1 MALGPGA
8 SRSTQVLGCLRAVS
22 LDLLGATHRP
32 LLLSAPTCPG
42 LDCHQGPLMAPW
54 EARAWVCR
62 KMSRGV
68 NCMAGCGSEVKMK
81 SFPAAAT
88 AGTAG

>member
-1 MALGPGA
+1 MAVGPGA

-22 LDLLGATHRP
+22 LGLLGGNHCP
-32 LLLSAPTCPG
+32 LLLSAPACPG
-42 LDCHQGPLMAPW
+42 LDCRQGPLMAPW

-62 KMSRGV
+62 SMSRGV
-68 NCMAGCGSEVKMK
+68 NCMAGCSSEVKMK
-81 SFPAAAT
+81 SLAAAT